1 MKLQEKFNS
10 LEKEVNMAVLE
21 RDDVIHHTI
30 LSCLAK
36 QHVFLLGKPGTG
48 KSYMAKKFAEAF
60 DYIGSDNSR
69 PYFQMQMSGGTEKS
83 EIFGQVSLSKLKND
97 VLWYESESYL
107 PNARI
112 FLLDEITRS
121 NKLALDA
128 VLEPINE
135 RTYKNGGKVIK
146 TPIEFGFATSNFKF
160 NSEHFTAL
168 ADRFVSW
175 FEIDSLSEEGRS
187 LLRRKKVNK
196 MAITIKFTEA
206 EVKQAREEAMAVTL
220 SDKAD
225 KLIGEIRDTL
235 ASEHGIEISDRK
247 EEALCDLVRAEAWL
261 NCRTEAIEEDVLAS
275 IPCFWI
281 DPEHKPIVTKLIR
294 KLCNPQLEVIEEI
307 KLNALT
313 LMSNSKEQPTT
324 YPLEDVS
331 DQLKNFMKSLSAI
344 NPTPKN
350 KEVYD
355 KAIVTVKKLQEAVAE
370 LLLVKMKKV
379 TI

>member
-1 MKLQEKFNS
+1 MKLQDKVVSF
-10 LEKEVNMAVLE
+10 EKEMNTAVLE
-21 RDDVIHHTI
+21 REDVIHHSI
-30 LSCLAK
+30 LSFLAK
-36 QHVFLLGKPGTG
+36 QHVFLLGKPGVG
-48 KSYMAKKFAEAF
+48 KSYMAKKFAEGF
-60 DYIGSDNSR
+60 DYAGKDGSK
-69 PYFQMQMSGGTEKS
+69 PYFQVQLSGGSEKS
-83 EIFGQVSLSKLKND
+83 DVFGQVSLSQLKQD
-97 VLWYESESYL
+97 LLWYQSDDYL

-112 FLLDEITRS
+112 FLIDEITRS
-121 NKLALDA
+121 NKLVLDA
-128 VLEPINE
+128 ILEPINE
-135 RTYKNGGKVIK
+135 RTYKNGGKTLK
-146 TPIEFGFATSNFKF
+146 AAIEFGYATSNFKF
-160 NSEHFTAL
+160 NSEHFSAL

-175 FEIDSLSEEGRS
+175 FEIPSLSPEGRS

-196 MAITIKFTEA
+196 LPITIKFTEA
-206 EVKQAREEAMAVTL
+206 EVEQMRTEVFSVTL

-247 EEALCDLVRAEAWL
+247 EEFLSDIVRAEAWF
-261 NCRTEAIEEDVLAS
+261 NSRAEAIEEDVIAS
-275 IPCFWI
+275 IPCFWV
-281 DPEHKPIVTKLIR
+281 DPEHKPIVTKVIR
-294 KLCNPQLEVIEEI
+294 KMCNPQLEVIEEI

-313 LMSNSKEQPTT
+313 LLSNSKEQPTT

-344 NPTPKN
+344 NPTQKN

-355 KAIVTVKKLQEAVAE
+355 KAVVTVKKLQEAVAE

>member
-1 MKLQEKFNS
+1 MKLQDKFTD
-10 LEKEVNMAVLE
+10 LEKQVNQAVLE
-21 RDDVIHHTI
+21 REDVIHHII

-36 QHVFLLGKPGTG
+36 QHIFLLGKPGVG
-48 KSYMAKKFAEAF
+48 KSYMVKKFAEAF
-60 DYIGSDNSR
+60 DYTGSDNSK
-69 PYFQMQMSGGTEKS
+69 PYFQMQLSGGTEKS

-97 VLWYESESYL
+97 LLWYESDSYL

-112 FLLDEITRS
+112 FLLDEITRA
-121 NKLALDA
+121 NKLALDS

-135 RTYKNGGKVIK
+135 RTYKNGGQVLK

-175 FEIDSLSEEGRS
+175 FEIDSLSNEGRS
-187 LLRRKKVNK
+187 QLRRRQLNK

-206 EVKQAREEAMAVTL
+206 ELKQARTEVMAVTL

-225 KLIGEIRDTL
+225 SLIGEIRDTL
-235 ASEHGIEISDRK
+235 QSEHGIEISDRK
-247 EEALCDLVRAEAWL
+247 EEALCDLVRAEAWF
-261 NCRTEAIEEDVLAS
+261 NGRTEAIEEDVLAS
-275 IPCFWI
+275 IPCFWT

-294 KLCNPQLEVIEEI
+294 RLCNPQLEVIEEL

-313 LMSNSKEQPTT
+313 LLSNSKEQPTA

-331 DQLKNFMKSLSAI
+331 DQLKAFMKSLSVI

-355 KAIVTVKKLQEAVAE
+355 KALITVKKLQEAVAE

-379 TI
+379 TV